1 MRGIFIG
8 RAQLDYFHSYNN
20 NHHFMITAGVLEEM
34 FSGYGLEYL
43 WFKPDTNYA
52 VGFEV
57 FDVRKRDHK
66 MRFGHL
72 SYKNITSHVNL
83 YYRNYGIIPFDAKF
97 SFGEYLAGDVG
108 GTIELSRTFSNGTRF
123 GIFATKTNVSSRVF
137 GVGSFDKGIF
147 FYVPV
152 FGNFINYSWR
162 PLTKD
167 PGAKIVRK
175 NNLHDLLIKFRP
187 IN

>member
-1 MRGIFIG
+1 
-8 RAQLDYFHSYNN
+8 
-20 NHHFMITAGVLEEM
+20 MITAGVLEEM

-123 GIFATKTNVSSRVF
+123 GIFATKTNVSSRELE
-137 GVGSFDKGIF
+137 K
-147 FYVPV
+147 
-152 FGNFINYSWR
+152 
-162 PLTKD
+162 
-167 PGAKIVRK
+167 A
-175 NNLHDLLIKFRP
+175 HLIKEFFLMFLYLG
-187 IN
+187 ILSIIHGDH